1 MTKHLLI
8 AGHGMTTGG
17 IFDPGA
23 SLTGISGVR
32 IGEHEYF
39 SKLIFPKMREHV
51 HPDDNDNLILFD
63 DYNVFSKNN
72 IVDLARSYGNDT
84 VVHELHFD
92 SAANTRARG
101 GHVII
106 YNQFKPDG
114 LDLRINQAIFNTV
127 GLNSNYVH
135 RNIAGISGRSNLR
148 NLNACA
154 RAGVNY
160 RLSELGFGS
169 NTEDAKYMYS
179 NAKAIAIE
187 YLIAH
192 FGRYNKKEEE
202 EAKTMW
208 RVVIGSYQDRDNAD
222 DALRLANDKGFDD
235 AFIIPFEK

>member
-8 AGHGMTTGG
+8 AGHGMRTDGV
-17 IFDPGA
+17 FDPGA
-23 SLTGISGVR
+23 ALKGTR

-39 SKLIFPKMREHV
+39 SKMIFPEMREHV
-51 HPDDNDNLILFD
+51 HPDDRDNLILFD
-63 DYNVFSKNN
+63 DYNVYSKNN
-72 IVDLARSYGNDT
+72 IVNLAQSYGKDT

-106 YNQFKPDG
+106 YDQFKPDG

-127 GLNSNYVH
+127 GLNHNYVH
-135 RNIAGISGRSNLR
+135 RNIEGLSGRSNLR

-169 NTEDAKYMYS
+169 NTEDAKYMYG

-192 FGRYNKKEEE
+192 FGRYKKEEE
-202 EAKTMW
+202 ENKTMW

-235 AFIIPFEK
+235 AFIVPFEK